1 MNLAKTISDEFL
13 QKESTSI
20 NAKKCFKV
28 TSQCLKMLALKT
40 FDNCKHNKYSYQIS
54 AYALQKPLRQ

>member
-1 MNLAKTISDEFL
+1 MNLANIIPYELL
-13 QKESTSI
+13 QKESISI

-28 TSQCLKMLALKT
+28 TSHCLRMFVLQT

-54 AYALQKPLRQ
+54 AYTLQKSLRQ